1 MYLFVETMEKFFI
14 ITTSLCNFISLDRIT
29 RITIYLRFY

>member
-14 ITTSLCNFISLDRIT
+14 ITTSLRNFISLDRIT